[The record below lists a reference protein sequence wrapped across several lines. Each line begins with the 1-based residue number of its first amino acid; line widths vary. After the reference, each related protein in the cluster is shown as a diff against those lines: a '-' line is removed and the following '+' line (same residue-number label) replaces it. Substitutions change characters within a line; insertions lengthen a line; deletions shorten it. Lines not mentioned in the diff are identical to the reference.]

1 MGLFLKLE
9 MKLSL
14 EKINEAINSIS
25 NSIDQGEW
33 VEALLGSEMM
43 LSELEKHETSNI
55 VLKLYFNLASQ
66 FIDVGTYLKNTDSIL
81 KGIQIL
87 EKNSEYFEKDFNI
100 TYFYNLANGKLSLAN
115 NCGYSKEEVS
125 FKNIELFNEVKN
137 LYWKAFKL
145 INKSQDYDLYQQN
158 LINLANVLKQ
168 QFRFSE
174 ALQIY
179 NLVIKQNTIYPQ
191 AWLNRSSCLEQFD
204 RLLDHRSHKMII
216 EIIKGYDF
224 SSKSKLVPSDWKPYY
239 AHKSKFL
246 SSQLGSKSLEQ
257 DELET
262 RKEYSSMSHFRQ
274 WCIEENL
281 TLNIHGMY
289 CPCIANERDN
299 LTLLEGVISSGNILQ
314 FEQYLNRIKAEFSL
328 IRVLYYESKFTD
340 NSQFDYESCYSEL
353 DDQEIINIRYEKLR
367 TCFRLCFSILDK
379 LSIFLCQ
386 YFSLSTDKNTAF
398 NNFWYKNKS
407 SLENKTNFGLIAIN
421 SLICDLNEKNGQF
434 GFYKIWRNALEH
446 HLLFLVPDTF
456 ELSNDSSHTYVK
468 ISDFENGLDNLLQ
481 FTRSS
486 IFSTVFAIVEDLRQK
501 APKDKQNLIEVTV
514 HKKEFKSFQ

>member
-1 MGLFLKLE
+1 
-9 MKLSL
+9 MKLPL
-14 EKINEAINSIS
+14 EKINEEIKVIS
-25 NSIDQGEW
+25 NSIDQNEW
-33 VEALLGSEMM
+33 ADALFRCEIILR
-43 LSELEKHETSNI
+43 ELDKHNTNNV
-55 VLKLYFNLASQ
+55 VLQLYFNIASQ
-66 FIDVGTYLKNTDSIL
+66 FIDAGTYLKNIDSIL

-87 EKNSEYFEKDFNI
+87 EKYSEHFEKNFNI
-100 TYFYNLANGKLSLAN
+100 TYFYNLANGKLSIAN

-174 ALQIY
+174 ALQLY

-191 AWLNRSSCLEQFD
+191 AWLNKSSCLEQFD
-204 RLLDHRSHKMII
+204 RLLDHTSQKMII

-224 SSKSKLVPSDWKPYY
+224 ACESKLIPNDWKPYY
-239 AHKSKFL
+239 LHKSKFL
-246 SSQLGSKSLEQ
+246 SSQLDSKSLEQ

-262 RKEYSSMSHFRQ
+262 HKEYSSMSHFRQ

-289 CPCIANERDN
+289 CHCIANERDT
-299 LTLLEGVISSGNILQ
+299 LTLFEDVISSDNILNY
-314 FEQYLNRIKAEFSL
+314 EQYLNRIKAEFSL
-328 IRVLYYESKFTD
+328 VRILYYESKYTD
-340 NSQFDYESCYSEL
+340 NSKIDYESCYSEL
-353 DDQEIINIRYEKLR
+353 HEQEIINNGSEKLR

-379 LSIFLCQ
+379 LAIFLCQ

-407 SLENKTNFGLIAIN
+407 CLENKTNFGLIAIN
-421 SLICDLNEKNGQF
+421 SLICDLNEK
-434 GFYKIWRNALEH
+434 KWPIWIL
-446 HLLFLVPDTF
+446 
-456 ELSNDSSHTYVK
+456 
-468 ISDFENGLDNLLQ
+468 
-481 FTRSS
+481 
-486 IFSTVFAIVEDLRQK
+486 
-501 APKDKQNLIEVTV
+501 
-514 HKKEFKSFQ
+514 